1 MTNSK
6 AADDDR
12 CELDRALHDIGEPL
26 TDADLAGLTPA
37 EDCSCKDGMFPLT
50 TRRRLLA
57 GVGMAAAAG
66 AALVARGARAA
77 APPGAVEDPVPE
89 GSTKEPAPLP
99 RPRRRA
105 P

>member
-26 TDADLAGLTPA
+26 TDADLTGLAPP
-37 EDCSCKDGMFPLT
+37 EDCSCKDGMFPRT

-57 GVGMAAAAG
+57 GVGMAAPAW
-66 AALVARGARAA
+66 AALVSRRARAA
-77 APPGAVEDPVPE
+77 APPLAGEYPIPED
-89 GSTKEPAPLP
+89 STNE
-99 RPRRRA
+99 PRRRTGA
-105 P
+105 HSGYA